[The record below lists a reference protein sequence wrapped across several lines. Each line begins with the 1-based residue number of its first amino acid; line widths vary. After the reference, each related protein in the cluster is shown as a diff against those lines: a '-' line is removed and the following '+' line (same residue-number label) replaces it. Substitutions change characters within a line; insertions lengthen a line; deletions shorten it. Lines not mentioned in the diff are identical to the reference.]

1 LSVNACR
8 FRGVKGGSHTL
19 ILVGRPPLSVGTYG
33 SISTSPYGTGYRAR
47 TLYRDYDG
55 VIRRVERHGQTK
67 GAAERALRLA
77 LRDRVY
83 VGAEAEI
90 TPDTKIA
97 GLAEAWFSEISAQ
110 DRSPGTLRAY
120 RDRLDRQIIPALG
133 NLRVRE
139 LTTGIIDRHL
149 RAIRDKHGAALAK
162 LCRTVLSGMAGLATR
177 HDALEHNPVRDA
189 GRISAGKP
197 KRVPRALSVAETRV
211 LRACLSNDDKARE
224 HDLPDLVDMLLATGL
239 RVGEALAVTW
249 DAVDLSAGTV
259 EVRGTVIRVK
269 GQGLMIK
276 PAPKT
281 RAGFRTLMLPSW
293 AVEMLRLRPLGKP
306 DQTVFCSAVG
316 ALRDRDNALGD
327 LREALNAAGFDW
339 VTSHTFRR
347 TVATLMDQS
356 GLSARAAADQ
366 LGHSH
371 PSLTQDVY
379 YGRRIA
385 STGAAEVLE
394 VLG

>member
-1 LSVNACR
+1 M
-8 FRGVKGGSHTL
+8 
-19 ILVGRPPLSVGTYG
+19 IIVGRPPLSVGTYG

-55 VIRRVERHGQTK
+55 VTRRVERHGQTK

-77 LRDRVY
+77 LRDRAY
-83 VGAEAEI
+83 VGVEAEI

-97 GLAEAWFSEISAQ
+97 GLAETWFAEISAQ

-139 LTTGIIDRHL
+139 LTTGVVDRHL
-149 RAIRDKHGAALAK
+149 RAVRDKHGASLAK

-189 GRISAGKP
+189 GRISPGKP
-197 KRVPRALSVAETRV
+197 KRVPRALSVAETRQ
-211 LRACLSNDDKARE
+211 LRAWLSNDDKARE
-224 HDLPDLVDMLLATGL
+224 RDLPDLVD
-239 RVGEALAVTW
+239 
-249 DAVDLSAGTV
+249 
-259 EVRGTVIRVK
+259 
-269 GQGLMIK
+269 
-276 PAPKT
+276 
-281 RAGFRTLMLPSW
+281 
-293 AVEMLRLRPLGKP
+293 
-306 DQTVFCSAVG
+306 
-316 ALRDRDNALGD
+316 
-327 LREALNAAGFDW
+327 
-339 VTSHTFRR
+339 
-347 TVATLMDQS
+347 LMDQN
-356 GLSARAAADQ
+356 GLSPRAAADQ

-385 STGAAEVLE
+385 NTGAADVLE
-394 VLG
+394 VFG

>member
-1 LSVNACR
+1 
-8 FRGVKGGSHTL
+8 
-19 ILVGRPPLSVGTYG
+19 VGRPTLSIGTYG
-33 SISTSPYGTGYRAR
+33 SISTAPYGTGYRAR

-55 VIRRVERHGQTK
+55 VTRRVERHGGTK
-67 GAAERALRLA
+67 GAAERALRIA
-77 LRDRVY
+77 LRDRMH
-83 VGAEAEI
+83 VGVETEI

-97 GLAEAWFSEISAQ
+97 ELAETWFAEVSSQ

-120 RDRLDRQIIPALG
+120 RDRLDRQVIPALG

-139 LTTGIIDRHL
+139 LTTGVVDRHL
-149 RAIRDKHGAALAK
+149 RAVRDKHGAALAK

-177 HDALEHNPVRDA
+177 HDALAHNPVRDA
-189 GRISAGKP
+189 GRISPGKS
-197 KRVPRALSVAETRV
+197 KRVPRALSVAETRA
-211 LRACLSNDDKARE
+211 LRAWLSNDDKARE

-249 DAVDLSAGTV
+249 DAVDLSAVTV

-293 AVEMLRLRPLGKP
+293 AVEMLRLRPPGKP

-316 ALRDRDNALGD
+316 GLRDRDNALSD
-327 LREALNAAGFDW
+327 LREASNAAGFDW

-394 VLG
+394 VLR

>member
-1 LSVNACR
+1 MIV
-8 FRGVKGGSHTL
+8 
-19 ILVGRPPLSVGTYG
+19 VGRPPLSVGTYG

-55 VIRRVERHGQTK
+55 VARRVERHGRTK
-67 GAAERALRLA
+67 GAAERALRVA
-77 LRDRVY
+77 LRDRVH
-83 VGAEAEI
+83 VGAGAEI

-97 GLAEAWFSEISAQ
+97 GLAETWFAEISAQ

-120 RDRLDRQIIPALG
+120 RDRLDGQIIPALG

-139 LTTGIIDRHL
+139 LTTGVVDRHL
-149 RAIRDKHGAALAK
+149 RAVRDKHGVSLAK

-189 GRISAGKP
+189 GRISPGKP
-197 KRVPRALSVAETRV
+197 KRVPRALSVAETRE
-211 LRACLSNDDKARE
+211 LRAWLSSDDRARE
-224 HDLPDLVDMLLATGL
+224 RDLPDLVDMLLATGL

-249 DAVDLSAGTV
+249 DTVDLAAGTV

-269 GQGLMIK
+269 GRGLMTK
-276 PAPKT
+276 PAPKS
-281 RAGFRTLMLPSW
+281 RAGFRKLVLPSW
-293 AVEMLRLRPLGKP
+293 AVEMLRARPPGRP
-306 DQTVFCSAVG
+306 DQTVFCSVLG
-316 ALRDRDNALGD
+316 GLRDRDNAIGD
-327 LREALNAAGFDW
+327 LRNALNAAGFEW

>member
-1 LSVNACR
+1 
-8 FRGVKGGSHTL
+8 
-19 ILVGRPPLSVGTYG
+19 VGRPSLSVGTYG
-33 SISTSPYGTGYRAR
+33 SISTTPYGTGYRAR

-55 VIRRVERHGQTK
+55 VTRRVERHGQTK

-77 LRDRVY
+77 LRDRMH

-97 GLAEAWFSEISAQ
+97 GLAETWFAEISAQ

-139 LTTGIIDRHL
+139 LTTGIVDRHL
-149 RAIRDKHGAALAK
+149 RAVREKHGAALGK
-162 LCRTVLSGMAGLATR
+162 LCRT
-177 HDALEHNPVRDA
+177 
-189 GRISAGKP
+189 
-197 KRVPRALSVAETRV
+197 
-211 LRACLSNDDKARE
+211 
-224 HDLPDLVDMLLATGL
+224 
-239 RVGEALAVTW
+239 
-249 DAVDLSAGTV
+249 
-259 EVRGTVIRVK
+259 
-269 GQGLMIK
+269 
-276 PAPKT
+276 
-281 RAGFRTLMLPSW
+281 
-293 AVEMLRLRPLGKP
+293 AVEMLRLRPHGTP
-306 DQTVFCSAVG
+306 DQTVFCSALG
-316 ALRDRDNALGD
+316 GLRDRDNVIGD
-327 LREALNAAGFDW
+327 LRNALNAAGFEW

-356 GLSARAAADQ
+356 GLTARAAADQ

-385 STGAAEVLE
+385 NTGAADVLE
-394 VLG
+394 IFG